1 MRKQVVTS
9 ETCRYGGEKVKRDS
23 AKPPGWLSGNL
34 APRARCPREKTRLAA
49 SVTGK
54 SGSPEPRDGGPIT
67 PGGFMPRDELWVHVP
82 CGQLRG
88 TTTHGE
94 QTCPCQPGRE
104 RWPGWDVSE
113 VAQLCVVCVRGA
125 AGGPLRWSWLACSY
139 CRTLNETLGSRNSRS
154 GFLPLGRHSIMN
166 GVAHRVAG
174 ATPASTQLFTDA
186 IMRLAVTWDQLDDWQ
201 VREVHQLATA
211 EELPDEVLLDDW
223 TRMFPP
229 GWRASRDAF
238 ARLLAQLAEASD
250 QQNEDDF

>member
-1 MRKQVVTS
+1 
-9 ETCRYGGEKVKRDS
+9 
-23 AKPPGWLSGNL
+23 
-34 APRARCPREKTRLAA
+34 
-49 SVTGK
+49 
-54 SGSPEPRDGGPIT
+54 
-67 PGGFMPRDELWVHVP
+67 
-82 CGQLRG
+82 
-88 TTTHGE
+88 
-94 QTCPCQPGRE
+94 
-104 RWPGWDVSE
+104 
-113 VAQLCVVCVRGA
+113 
-125 AGGPLRWSWLACSY
+125 
-139 CRTLNETLGSRNSRS
+139 
-154 GFLPLGRHSIMN
+154 MN

-229 GWRASRDAF
+229 GWRASRAAF